1 MNIFKDL
8 SLKNKI
14 FITCLGFVILVSIL
28 IGLFTRSML
37 IASLTGELKKRGVGI
52 AQGVADSSRVFI
64 LTKNRAELTALAYD
78 ARLGN
83 RKDIVK
89 YLVISD
95 EQGNILAH
103 TFTTG
108 YPLIVEKTVKASA
121 GGTGEVLSIDVGR
134 HHIFHVT
141 VPVKEGIYTI
151 GSVQIGLDKHHIDKL
166 ISNLRLVFLSFL
178 STVSVLFFFLSHR
191 LALQI
196 TKPISSLIRYTDQLT
211 KGNFNIV
218 STHTPDKTG
227 LLSGPDDDE
236 ISKLTNSFL
245 KMTSELKTSTER
257 LTESQEKYR
266 SLFKSGP
273 NPIFVVNK
281 KTFEILDANPN
292 ATHLFGYERSEL
304 VGMDLF
310 YLAAAEQGLFIKH
323 YPEGET
329 VVTRSKVKF
338 TKKDGKFVFVNI
350 HASPSEYRN
359 EDVVI
364 VAATDI
370 TELVEKD
377 SQLIQASKMTNLE
390 KMSAGIAHE
399 INQPL
404 NAIKMGSEYLNMMTE
419 KNLAVKEADFHM
431 VINEISTQ
439 VSRAAEIVSRLK
451 TFSRKADFSRD
462 IIDINGCIHS
472 VCKIIGRQIALQ
484 NIDLELDL
492 DDTIPNIL
500 AHNNRMEQVVF
511 NLVTNARDAI
521 NERVET
527 HRDIEK
533 GRISITSFSDSRD
546 VGITLSDN
554 GIGIDPDQKERI
566 FESFYT
572 TKEMGEGLGLGLPII
587 HGIVRDY
594 NGTISVDSTLGHG
607 ACFRLLFPAVIP
619 EQSKNP
625 GVAEQWEM
633 KNENSSD

>member
-1 MNIFKDL
+1 MNYFSEL

-28 IGLFTRSML
+28 IGLFTRSLL
-37 IASLTGELKKRGVGI
+37 IASLTGELKKRGIGI
-52 AQGVADSSRVFI
+52 AQGVADASRVFI

-89 YLVISD
+89 YLLISD
-95 EQGNILAH
+95 DKGSILAH

-108 YPLIVEKTVKASA
+108 YPQIVEKTVKEAA
-121 GGTGEVLSIDVGR
+121 RGTSNILSIDVNKNR
-134 HHIFHVT
+134 VFHVT
-141 VPVKEGIYTI
+141 VPVEEGIYTI

-166 ISNLRLVFLSFL
+166 ISNLRWIFLSFI

-211 KGNFNIV
+211 KGDFNIV
-218 STHTPDKTG
+218 SDPPPDKTV
-227 LLSGPDDDE
+227 LASGKNDDE

-245 KMTSELKTSTER
+245 EMTSELKVSTER

-281 KTFEILDANPN
+281 KTFQILDANPN
-292 ATHLFGYERSEL
+292 ATLLLGYDRKKL

-310 YLAAAEQGLFIKH
+310 QLASTEDGRFIENL
-323 YPEGET
+323 PEGET
-329 VVTRSKVKF
+329 MVTRSKVRF
-338 TKKDGKFVFVNI
+338 VKKGGKSIFVNI

-359 EDVVI
+359 EDVII

-419 KNLAVKEADFHM
+419 RKLPIKEDDFSM
-431 VINEISTQ
+431 VLDEISTQ
-439 VSRAAEIVSRLK
+439 VSRAAEIVGRLK
-451 TFSRKADFSRD
+451 TFSRKADFSREV
-462 IIDINGCIHS
+462 IDVNTCVRS
-472 VCKIIGRQIALQ
+472 VGKIIGRQITLQ
-484 NIDLELDL
+484 NIDLDLKL
-492 DDTIPNIL
+492 DDSIPTVL
-500 AHNNRMEQVVF
+500 AHNNRMEQVIF

-521 NERVET
+521 NERIET
-527 HRDIEK
+527 YKDIGK
-533 GRISITSFSDSRD
+533 GEIVITTFSDGQN
-546 VGITLSDN
+546 VGINLSDN
-554 GIGIDPDQKERI
+554 GMGIDPDQKGLI

-594 NGTISVDSTLGHG
+594 NGTISVVSTPGNG
-607 ACFRLLFPAVIP
+607 ATFRLLFPAHHGKKQ
-619 EQSKNP
+619 ESN
-625 GVAEQWEM
+625 A
-633 KNENSSD
+633 